1 MLAKRQMHVTRNSSS
16 PLSECKGIS
25 FIFQRCERKMKKELK
40 LTEVL
45 QVVKVWVEGP
55 KAHSPWRAL
64 KKSLHGLGV
73 SALSERVGLLAKVQK
88 LRIRFRISADLRNH
102 SVPEHEAGRRWLEQY
117 RS

>member
-1 MLAKRQMHVTRNSSS
+1 MLAKRQMHVTRSCPS

-45 QVVKVWVEGP
+45 QVVKVRVEGP

-64 KKSLHGLGV
+64 KKSLHGLC
-73 SALSERVGLLAKVQK
+73 
-88 LRIRFRISADLRNH
+88 
-102 SVPEHEAGRRWLEQY
+102 
-117 RS
+117 